1 VSARIIHLFAG
12 PGSGGCQPGHA
23 RPILSAMPSTPGF
36 GEKLRAVFGLSP
48 TILCLTGLN
57 DGRVR
62 DANDAFLST
71 SGYTREEIL
80 GRTPLEL
87 GLWVDPAQRDEG
99 IRQLKAGRTVRSM
112 ECRFRVKSGE
122 ERVTVLSA
130 DIVMFDGEACILSAL
145 TDITDRTRAEAA
157 LRESERRFMVA
168 FHANPL
174 PMSITSL
181 RDHRHLEIN
190 EAAVRHSG
198 YAREEMLGHTKPE
211 LGFWVTASE
220 RERVLKLL
228 HAEGRVRDLEVTFR
242 TRSGEDRQLLVNS
255 EVITFEDEPAVL
267 SVSLDITER
276 KQHEAQSREGR
287 EEAEALA
294 ESLRAANRAK
304 DEFLAMLGHELRNP
318 LGTLTNAVA
327 VLERLSGD
335 ETMRHVV
342 AIIGRQTGHLARLV
356 DDLLDVARVT
366 SGKIE
371 LQRRPVELRALAGRC
386 LDALAQAGRT
396 ERHTVVL
403 EGEPVHVDGDAA
415 RLEQVLNNLVDNAL
429 KYTPGSGRVTVTTER
444 AGETAVLRVRDT
456 GQGIRTDLLAHVF
469 DLFVQEPQSLDRSR
483 GGLGLGLALV
493 KRLVELHGGSVAVW
507 SAGPGQGTEFT
518 VKLPAV
524 AAPAAQTSVMRPGSP
539 PATAR
544 GRRVLVVEDS
554 PDARQSLRLLLE
566 LAGHEVETSEDGPSG
581 LAKLRDFRPDV
592 ALIDLG
598 LPGLDGYAVARAVR
612 QWPETRAIRLVAV
625 TGYGQAEDRRRAL
638 AAGFDLHVTKPV
650 DASMLDEML
659 GRGTS

>member
-1 VSARIIHLFAG
+1 
-12 PGSGGCQPGHA
+12 
-23 RPILSAMPSTPGF
+23 MPSTPGF

-48 TILCLTGLN
+48 TILCLTGLD

-71 SGYTREEIL
+71 SGYSREEIL
-80 GRTPLEL
+80 GRTPVEL
-87 GLWVDPAQRDEG
+87 GLWVDPAQREAG
-99 IRQLKAGRTVRSM
+99 IRELKAGRAVRSM

-157 LRESERRFMVA
+157 LHESERRFMVA

-181 RDHRHLEIN
+181 RDHRHLEVN
-190 EAAVRHSG
+190 DAAVRHSG
-198 YAREEMLGHTKPE
+198 YSREELLGRTKPQ
-211 LGFWVTASE
+211 LGFWVTTE
-220 RERVLKLL
+220 QRDRLLRLL
-228 HAEGRVRDLEVTFR
+228 HTEGRVRDLEVTFR
-242 TRSGEDRQLLVNS
+242 TRAGEERQLLVNS
-255 EVITFEDEPAVL
+255 EVITFESEPAVL

-276 KQHEAQSREGR
+276 KLYE
-287 EEAEALA
+287 
-294 ESLRAANRAK
+294 ESLRAANQAK
-304 DEFLAMLGHELRNP
+304 DEFLAVLGHELRNP

-327 VLERLSGD
+327 VLERLPGD

-342 AIIGRQTGHLARLV
+342 AIIGRQTGHLGRLV

-371 LQRRPVELRALAGRC
+371 LQRGPVELHALAGRC

-396 ERHTVVL
+396 GRHTVVL
-403 EGEPVHVDGDAA
+403 EGEPVYVDGDAA

-429 KYTPGSGRVTVTTER
+429 KYTPGGGRVTIGTER
-444 AGETAVLRVRDT
+444 TGETAMVRVRDT
-456 GQGIRTDLLAHVF
+456 GQGIRTELLAHVF
-469 DLFVQEPQSLDRSR
+469 DLFVQEQQSLDRSR

-507 SAGPGQGTEFT
+507 SAGPGQGSEFT
-518 VKLPAV
+518 VRLPVVAGPV
-524 AAPAAQTSVMRPGSP
+524 AEASRLAADAAPAATRS
-539 PATAR
+539 
-544 GRRVLVVEDS
+544 RRVLVVEDS
-554 PDARQSLRLLLE
+554 PDARQSLRMLLE
-566 LAGHEVETSEDGPSG
+566 MAGHEVETSEDGPSG
-581 LAKLRDFRPDV
+581 LAKLRAFRPDV

-598 LPGLDGYAVARAVR
+598 LPGMDGYAMAREMR
-612 QWPETRAIRLVAV
+612 GRPETRAIRLVAV

-650 DASMLDEML
+650 DASMLDDML
-659 GRGTS
+659 GRAT

>member
-1 VSARIIHLFAG
+1 MA
-12 PGSGGCQPGHA
+12 PG
-23 RPILSAMPSTPGF
+23 PGF

-48 TILCLTGLN
+48 TILCLTGLG

-62 DANDAFLST
+62 DANGAFLST

-80 GRTPLEL
+80 GRTTFEL
-87 GLWVDPAQRDEG
+87 GLWVDPDQREEG
-99 IRQLKAGRTVRSM
+99 IRQLKAGRTVRNM
-112 ECRFRVKSGE
+112 ECRFRVKNGD

-181 RDHRHLEIN
+181 RDHRHLEVN

-211 LGFWVTASE
+211 LGFWVTVEE
-220 RERVLKLL
+220 RERVLNLL

-242 TRSGEDRQLLVNS
+242 TRAGEDRQLLVNS
-255 EVITFEDEPAVL
+255 EVIAFEGVPAVL

-276 KQHEAQSREGR
+276 KQHEAQSRERR

-294 ESLRAANRAK
+294 ESLRAASRAK

-327 VLERLSGD
+327 VLERLPDD

-356 DDLLDVARVT
+356 DDLLDVSRVS

-371 LQRRPVELRALAGRC
+371 LQRRPVDLHALARRS
-386 LDALAQAGRT
+386 LEALAQAGRT
-396 ERHTVVL
+396 ERHTVLL
-403 EGEPVHVDGDAA
+403 EGVTVHVDGDAA
-415 RLEQVLNNLVDNAL
+415 RLEQVINNLVDNAL
-429 KYTPGSGRVTVTTER
+429 KYTPGAGRVTIATER
-444 AGETAVLRVRDT
+444 ADETAVLRVRDS

-507 SAGPGQGTEFT
+507 SAGPGQGSEFT
-518 VKLPAV
+518 VRLPAV
-524 AAPAAQTSVMRPGSP
+524 AAPRSEPTEAGADAGS
-539 PATAR
+539 AVTR
-544 GRRVLVVEDS
+544 GRRILVVEDS
-554 PDARQSLRLLLE
+554 LDARESLRLLLE

-581 LAKLRDFRPDV
+581 LAKLDAFRPEV

-598 LPGLDGYAVARAVR
+598 LPGMDGYTVAREMRRRPDA
-612 QWPETRAIRLVAV
+612 RAIRLVAV
-625 TGYGQAEDRRRAL
+625 TGYGQVEDRRRAL
-638 AAGFDLHVTKPV
+638 DAGFDLHVTKPV

-659 GRGTS
+659 GRATS

>member
-1 VSARIIHLFAG
+1 
-12 PGSGGCQPGHA
+12 
-23 RPILSAMPSTPGF
+23 MPSTPGF

-48 TILCLTGLN
+48 TILCLTGLG

-80 GRTPLEL
+80 GRTPVEL

-99 IRQLKAGRTVRSM
+99 IRLLKAGQTVRSM

-130 DIVMFDGEACILSAL
+130 DVVMFDGEACILSAL

-157 LRESERRFMVA
+157 LRDSERRFMVA

-181 RDHRHLEIN
+181 RDHRHLEVN
-190 EAAVRHSG
+190 DAAVRHGG
-198 YAREEMLGHTKPE
+198 YSREEMLGQTKPQ
-211 LGFWVTASE
+211 LGFWVTTE
-220 RERVLKLL
+220 QRDRLLRLL
-228 HAEGRVRDLEVTFR
+228 HTEGRVRDLEVTFR
-242 TRSGEDRQLLVNS
+242 TRDGEERQLLVNS
-255 EVITFEDEPAVL
+255 EVITFENEPAVL

-276 KQHEAQSREGR
+276 KLYE
-287 EEAEALA
+287 
-294 ESLRAANRAK
+294 ESLRAANQAK

-327 VLERLSGD
+327 VLERLPGD

-342 AIIGRQTGHLARLV
+342 AIIGRQTGHLGRLV

-371 LQRRPVELRALAGRC
+371 LQRGPVELRALAGRC

-403 EGEPVHVDGDAA
+403 EGAAVHVDGDAA

-429 KYTPGSGRVTVTTER
+429 KYTPGAGRVTITTER
-444 AGETAVLRVRDT
+444 TGETAVLRVRDT
-456 GQGIRTDLLAHVF
+456 GQGIRTDLLARVF

-507 SAGPGQGTEFT
+507 SAGPGQGSEFT
-518 VKLPAV
+518 VRLPAV
-524 AAPAAQTSVMRPGSP
+524 AAPVAEAAGDGAGTRPASGRS
-539 PATAR
+539 
-544 GRRVLVVEDS
+544 RRVLVVEDS
-554 PDARQSLRLLLE
+554 ADARQSLRLLLE
-566 LAGHEVETSEDGPSG
+566 LAGHEVEAAADGPTG
-581 LAKLRDFRPDV
+581 LARLRTFRPDV

-598 LPGLDGYAVARAVR
+598 LPGMDGYAVARAAR
-612 QWPETRAIRLVAV
+612 ERPETRAIRLVAV

-650 DASMLDEML
+650 DASMLDEVL
-659 GRGTS
+659 GPATA

>member
-1 VSARIIHLFAG
+1 
-12 PGSGGCQPGHA
+12 
-23 RPILSAMPSTPGF
+23 MPSTPGF

-48 TILCLTGLN
+48 TILCLTGLK

-62 DANDAFLST
+62 DANEAFLST

-80 GRTPLEL
+80 GRTPVEL
-87 GLWVDPAQRDEG
+87 GLWADPAQREDG
-99 IRQLKAGRTVRSM
+99 IRELRAGRTVRGL

-122 ERVTVLSA
+122 ERVTILSA

-181 RDHRHLEIN
+181 RDHRHLEVN

-198 YAREEMLGHTKPE
+198 YSREEMLGHSKPQ
-211 LGFWVTASE
+211 LGFWVTTE
-220 RERVLKLL
+220 DRERVLRLL
-228 HAEGRVRDLEVTFR
+228 HADGRVRDLEVAFR
-242 TRSGEDRQLLVNS
+242 TRGGEERQLLVNS
-255 EVITFEDEPAVL
+255 EVITFEGEPAVL

-276 KQHEAQSREGR
+276 KLYED
-287 EEAEALA
+287 
-294 ESLRAANRAK
+294 SLRAANQAK

-327 VLERLSGD
+327 VLERLPGD

-342 AIIGRQTGHLARLV
+342 AIIGRQTGHLGRLV

-396 ERHTVVL
+396 ERHTVTI
-403 EGEPVHVDGDAA
+403 EGEPVHVEGDAA

-429 KYTPGSGRVTVTTER
+429 KYTPGSGRVTITTER
-444 AGETAVLRVRDT
+444 VGETAVLRVRDT

-469 DLFVQEPQSLDRSR
+469 DLFVQESQSLDRSR

-507 SAGPGQGTEFT
+507 SAGPGQGSEFT
-518 VKLPAV
+518 VRLPAAAAPVGEGAGAGAGATPV
-524 AAPAAQTSVMRPGSP
+524 AARS
-539 PATAR
+539 
-544 GRRVLVVEDS
+544 RRVLVVEDS
-554 PDARQSLRLLLE
+554 ADARQSLCLLLE
-566 LAGHEVETSEDGPSG
+566 LAGHEVEACEDGPSG
-581 LAKLRDFRPDV
+581 LARLRAFRPDV

-598 LPGLDGYAVARAVR
+598 LPGMDGYALAREAR
-612 QWPETRAIRLVAV
+612 GRPETRAIRLVAV

-650 DASMLDEML
+650 DASMLDEVL
-659 GRGTS
+659 GRATS

>member
-1 VSARIIHLFAG
+1 
-12 PGSGGCQPGHA
+12 
-23 RPILSAMPSTPGF
+23 
-36 GEKLRAVFGLSP
+36 
-48 TILCLTGLN
+48 
-57 DGRVR
+57 
-62 DANDAFLST
+62 
-71 SGYTREEIL
+71 
-80 GRTPLEL
+80 
-87 GLWVDPAQRDEG
+87 
-99 IRQLKAGRTVRSM
+99 M

-181 RDHRHLEIN
+181 RDHRHLEVN

-198 YAREEMLGHTKPE
+198 YPREEMLGHTKPQ
-211 LGFWVTASE
+211 LGFWVTTE
-220 RERVLKLL
+220 QRERLLRLL
-228 HAEGRVRDLEVTFR
+228 HTEGRVRDLEVTFR
-242 TRSGEDRQLLVNS
+242 TRGGEERQLLVNS
-255 EVITFEDEPAVL
+255 EVITFEGEPAVL

-276 KQHEAQSREGR
+276 KLYE
-287 EEAEALA
+287 
-294 ESLRAANRAK
+294 ESLRAANQAK

-318 LGTLTNAVA
+318 LGTLANAVA
-327 VLERLSGD
+327 VLERLPGD

-342 AIIGRQTGHLARLV
+342 AIIGRQTGHLGRLV
-356 DDLLDVARVT
+356 DDLLDVARAT

-371 LQRRPVELRALAGRC
+371 LLRRPVELHALAGRC
-386 LDALAQAGRT
+386 VDALAQAGRT
-396 ERHTVVL
+396 ERHAVVL
-403 EGEPVHVDGDAA
+403 EGAPVYVDGDAA
-415 RLEQVLNNLVDNAL
+415 RLEQVLNNLLDNAL

-444 AGETAVLRVRDT
+444 VGETAVLRVRDT
-456 GQGIRTDLLAHVF
+456 GQGIRTDLLARVF

-507 SAGPGQGTEFT
+507 SAGPGQGSEFT
-518 VKLPAV
+518 VRMPAV
-524 AAPAAQTSVMRPGSP
+524 PAPVGEGA
-539 PATAR
+539 ATAAAGPQPVSAR
-544 GRRVLVVEDS
+544 SRRVLVVEDS

-566 LAGHEVETSEDGPSG
+566 LAGHEVETSEDGPGG
-581 LAKLRDFRPDV
+581 LAKVQAFRPDV

-598 LPGLDGYAVARAVR
+598 LPGMDGYAVAREMR
-612 QWPETRAIRLVAV
+612 RRPETRGVRLVAV

-638 AAGFDLHVTKPV
+638 AAGFDLHITKPV

-659 GRGTS
+659 GPVTP

>member
-1 VSARIIHLFAG
+1 
-12 PGSGGCQPGHA
+12 
-23 RPILSAMPSTPGF
+23 MPSTPGF

-48 TILCLTGLN
+48 TILCLTGLA

-62 DANDAFLST
+62 DANDAFLSA

-80 GRTPLEL
+80 GRSPVEL

-99 IRQLKAGRTVRSM
+99 IRQLKAGRTVRGM

-122 ERVTVLSA
+122 EIVTVLSA
-130 DIVMFDGEACILSAL
+130 DVVMFDGEACILSAL
-145 TDITDRTRAEAA
+145 TDITDRTRAETA
-157 LRESERRFMVA
+157 LRESEARFMVA
-168 FHANPL
+168 FHSNPL

-181 RDHRHLEIN
+181 RDHRHLEVN
-190 EAAVRHSG
+190 DAAVRHSG
-198 YAREEMLGHTKPE
+198 YSREEMLGQTKPQ
-211 LGFWVTASE
+211 LGFWVTTE
-220 RERVLKLL
+220 QRDRVLRLL
-228 HAEGRVRDLEVTFR
+228 QTEGRVRDLEVTFR
-242 TRSGEDRQLLVNS
+242 RRSGEERQLLVNS
-255 EVITFEDEPAVL
+255 EVISFEGKPAVL

-276 KQHEAQSREGR
+276 KLYED
-287 EEAEALA
+287 
-294 ESLRAANRAK
+294 SLRAANQAK

-327 VLERLSGD
+327 VLERLQGD

-342 AIIGRQTGHLARLV
+342 AIIGRQTGHLGRLV
-356 DDLLDVARVT
+356 DDLLDVARAT

-371 LQRRPVELRALAGRC
+371 LQRRPVELHALARRC
-386 LDALAQAGRT
+386 IDALAQAGRT

-403 EGEPVHVDGDAA
+403 EGEPVHVDGDPA

-429 KYTPGSGRVTVTTER
+429 KYTPPSGRVTISTER
-444 AGETAVLRVRDT
+444 AGATGVLRVRDT
-456 GQGIRTDLLAHVF
+456 GQGIRTDLLARVF

-507 SAGPGQGTEFT
+507 SAGPGQGSEFT
-518 VKLPAV
+518 VRLPAV
-524 AAPAAQTSVMRPGSP
+524 AAPVAAAAGSEDGTRPGPVRS
-539 PATAR
+539 
-544 GRRVLVVEDS
+544 RRVLVVEDN
-554 PDARQSLRLLLE
+554 PDARQSLRMLLE
-566 LAGHEVETSEDGPSG
+566 MAGHEVQTSEDGPSG
-581 LAKLRDFRPDV
+581 LAKLYAFHPDV

-598 LPGLDGYAVARAVR
+598 LPGLDGYALAREVR
-612 QWPETRAIRLVAV
+612 GRPETRAIRLVAV

-650 DASMLDEML
+650 DMSMLEEML
-659 GRGTS
+659 GRAG

>member
-1 VSARIIHLFAG
+1 
-12 PGSGGCQPGHA
+12 
-23 RPILSAMPSTPGF
+23 MPSTPGF

-48 TILCLTGLN
+48 TILCLTGLG

-71 SGYTREEIL
+71 SGYSREEIL
-80 GRTPLEL
+80 GRTPVEL

-99 IRQLKAGRTVRSM
+99 IRLLKAGQTVRGM
-112 ECRFRVKSGE
+112 DCRFRVKSGE

-130 DIVMFDGEACILSAL
+130 DVVMFDGEACILSAL

-181 RDHRHLEIN
+181 RDHRHLEVN
-190 EAAVRHSG
+190 DAAVRHGG
-198 YAREEMLGHTKPE
+198 YSREEMLDRSKPQ
-211 LGFWVTASE
+211 LGFWVTTE
-220 RERVLKLL
+220 QRDRLLRLL
-228 HAEGRVRDLEVTFR
+228 HTEGRVRDLEVTFR
-242 TRSGEDRQLLVNS
+242 TRDGEERQILVNS
-255 EVITFEDEPAVL
+255 EVITFENEPAVL

-276 KQHEAQSREGR
+276 KLYE
-287 EEAEALA
+287 
-294 ESLRAANRAK
+294 ESLRAANQAK

-327 VLERLSGD
+327 VLERLPGD

-342 AIIGRQTGHLARLV
+342 AIIGRQTGHLGRLV
-356 DDLLDVARVT
+356 DDLLDVARLT

-371 LQRRPVELRALAGRC
+371 LQRGPVELRALAGRC

-403 EGEPVHVDGDAA
+403 EGEAVHVDGDAA

-429 KYTPGSGRVTVTTER
+429 KYTPGAGRVTITTER
-444 AGETAVLRVRDT
+444 TGEMAVLRVRDT
-456 GQGIRTDLLAHVF
+456 GQGIRTDLRARVF

-507 SAGPGQGTEFT
+507 SAGPGQGSEFT
-518 VKLPAV
+518 VRLPAV
-524 AAPAAQTSVMRPGSP
+524 AVPFGGVAGSEAGTRPASGRS
-539 PATAR
+539 
-544 GRRVLVVEDS
+544 RRVLVVEDS
-554 PDARQSLRLLLE
+554 VDARQSLRLLLE
-566 LAGHEVETSEDGPSG
+566 LAGHEVEAAADGPSG
-581 LAKLRDFRPDV
+581 LARLSTFRPDV

-598 LPGLDGYAVARAVR
+598 LPGMDGYAVARAAR
-612 QWPETRAIRLVAV
+612 ERPETRAIRLVAV

-650 DASMLDEML
+650 DASMLDEVL
-659 GRGTS
+659 GPATA

>member
-1 VSARIIHLFAG
+1 MPAG
-12 PGSGGCQPGHA
+12 AA
-23 RPILSAMPSTPGF
+23 RPILFAMPSTPGF

-48 TILCLTGLN
+48 TILCLTGLA

-80 GRTPLEL
+80 GRTPVEL

-99 IRQLKAGRTVRSM
+99 IRLLKAGQTVRGM

-130 DIVMFDGEACILSAL
+130 DVVMFDGEACILSAL

-157 LRESERRFMVA
+157 LRDSERRFMVA

-181 RDHRHLEIN
+181 RDHRHLEVN
-190 EAAVRHSG
+190 DAAVRHSG
-198 YAREEMLGHTKPE
+198 YSREEMLGRTKPQ
-211 LGFWVTASE
+211 LGFWVTTE
-220 RERVLKLL
+220 QRDRLLRLL
-228 HAEGRVRDLEVTFR
+228 HTEGRVRDLEVTFR
-242 TRSGEDRQLLVNS
+242 TRDGEERQLLVNS
-255 EVITFEDEPAVL
+255 EVITFESEPAVL

-276 KQHEAQSREGR
+276 KLYE
-287 EEAEALA
+287 
-294 ESLRAANRAK
+294 ESLRAANQAK

-327 VLERLSGD
+327 VLERLPGD

-342 AIIGRQTGHLARLV
+342 AIIGRQTGHLGRLV

-371 LQRRPVELRALAGRC
+371 LQRGPVELRALAGRC
-386 LDALAQAGRT
+386 LDALAQAGRS

-403 EGEPVHVDGDAA
+403 EGEAVHVDGDAA

-429 KYTPGSGRVTVTTER
+429 KYTPGAGRVTITTER
-444 AGETAVLRVRDT
+444 TGETAVLRVRDT
-456 GQGIRTDLLAHVF
+456 GQGIRTDLLARVF

-507 SAGPGQGTEFT
+507 SAGPGQGSEFT
-518 VKLPAV
+518 VRLPAV
-524 AAPAAQTSVMRPGSP
+524 AAPVAEAAGRGTVTRPASGRS
-539 PATAR
+539 
-544 GRRVLVVEDS
+544 RRVLVVEDS
-554 PDARQSLRLLLE
+554 ADARQSLRLLLE
-566 LAGHEVETSEDGPSG
+566 LAGHEVEAAADGPSG
-581 LAKLRDFRPDV
+581 LARLRTFRPDV

-598 LPGLDGYAVARAVR
+598 LPGMDGYAVARAAR
-612 QWPETRAIRLVAV
+612 ERPETRAIRLVAV
-625 TGYGQAEDRRRAL
+625 TGYGQAEDRWRAL

-650 DASMLDEML
+650 DASMLDEVL
-659 GRGTS
+659 GPATA